1 MTATLRLP
9 RILSEAA
16 NTSAT
21 HAVEGDTVQDV
32 LDDIFRRRP
41 GLRNHILDDSGEIRP
56 HVSVFVD
63 GKQADMASEVREGAQ
78 VRILHAV
85 SGG

>member
-1 MTATLRLP
+1 M
-9 RILSEAA
+9 LS
-16 NTSAT
+16 
-21 HAVEGDTVQDV
+21 DTVGTPSTHNVDGGSVDEV
-32 LDDIFRRRP
+32 LSDLFRRRP
-41 GLRNHILDDSGEIRP
+41 GLRNHILDDSGAIRP

-63 GKQADMASEVREGAQ
+63 GTQGDLSSEVGEGAE